1 MPNNKVILII
11 DDEFIILESLS
22 IQISLILPENILLEA
37 ASSGEESIQLINEFK
52 QNGNEL
58 VLVISDFNLDDM
70 KGTEILKHSVNL
82 FPKVQK
88 IILTG
93 QADAALITEFKNEYG
108 LDAIINKPWNFEEIK
123 RIILESIK
131 S

>member
-1 MPNNKVILII
+1 
-11 DDEFIILESLS
+11 
-22 IQISLILPENILLEA
+22 
-37 ASSGEESIQLINEFK
+37 
-52 QNGNEL
+52 
-58 VLVISDFNLDDM
+58 M
-70 KGTEILKHSVNL
+70 KGTEILKHSVSL
-82 FPKVQK
+82 YPEVQK

>member
-22 IQISLILPENILLEA
+22 IQISLILPQNILLEA

>member
-1 MPNNKVILII
+1 MPRNKVILII

-22 IQISLILPENILLEA
+22 IQISLILPEYILLEA

-70 KGTEILKHSVNL
+70 KGTEILKHSVSL
-82 FPKVQK
+82 YPEVQK